1 MQRNGDRRREDG
13 KISRENAQ
21 KVATQVKQNHPVFK
35 LVTVVDAGERRDY
48 VYVASEEDRKEDE
61 GKSDAIE
68 TVEITAP
75 NGTVIVCAKQG
86 NVLVAVNRVAMYPM
100 GKVPMYPKEELRQ
113 LQEFKQRDRKAFD
126 QDPSNEARLVDI
138 RDRLKHNYERSQE
151 MFESIKSIGM
161 ADTVEDVNTIISHL
175 LSVGAGVTVESVRM
189 HPSTLEGP
197 LGSLRV
203 MSAWKILPDGTRY
216 LTTIHCMP
224 MQ

>member
-1 MQRNGDRRREDG
+1 
-13 KISRENAQ
+13 
-21 KVATQVKQNHPVFK
+21 VFK
-35 LVTVVDAGERRDY
+35 SVTVVDAGERWDY
-48 VYVASEEDRKEDE
+48 AYVASEEDRKEGE
-61 GKSDAIE
+61 GKSDAME
-68 TVEITAP
+68 TVDITAP

-86 NVLVAVNRVAMYPM
+86 NVLVPVNRVAIYPM

-126 QDPSNEARLVDI
+126 QDPGNEARLVDI

-151 MFESIKSIGM
+151 MFASIKSIGM

-175 LSVGAGVTVESVRM
+175 LSVGEGVAVESAGR

-203 MSAWKILPDGTRY
+203 HSTWKILPDGTRY
-216 LTTIHCMP
+216 LATINFMP
-224 MQ
+224 IQ